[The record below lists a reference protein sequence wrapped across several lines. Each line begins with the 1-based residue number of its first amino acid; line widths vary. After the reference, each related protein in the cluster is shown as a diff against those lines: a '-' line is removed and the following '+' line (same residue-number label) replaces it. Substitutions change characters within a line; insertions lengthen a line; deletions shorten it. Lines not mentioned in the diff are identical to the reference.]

1 MLRDF
6 QIWLV
11 NSISDHSPV
20 ADLMHTAWAWPIV
33 ESVHFLGLCM
43 LIGCI
48 GTFDL
53 RLLGMARRVP
63 IAAMH
68 RLIPFGILGF
78 VINISSGVM
87 FVLTEPDQYIYNPSF
102 HLKLL
107 FITIAGLN
115 ASLFYLS
122 SYRQVF
128 TAGAT
133 LEAPRRAKLI
143 AAISLGAWVTVIVC
157 GRLITFYRPAPC
169 SPQEIGLILQCS
181 PDLRGAIR

>member
-1 MLRDF
+1 MLRDL

-11 NSISDHSPV
+11 NSIVAHSPV
-20 ADLMHTAWAWPIV
+20 ADLMHTAWAWPIA

-53 RLLGMARRVP
+53 RLLGVARRVP

-78 VINISSGVM
+78 VINISSGLL

-107 FITIAGLN
+107 FLTIGGLN
-115 ASLFYLS
+115 AGMFYLS

-128 TAGAT
+128 GANPS
-133 LEAPRRAKLI
+133 LDAPRRARLI
-143 AAISLGAWVTVIVC
+143 AAISLGAWVSVIIC

-169 SPQEIGLILQCS
+169 SPQDMTWVLQCS
-181 PDLRGAIR
+181 PGKGLR